1 MGSFKNSYQEDC
13 LLKKKKEKKGLS
25 PMRVHREEAKRES
38 YRIETDDIDLHSED
52 LFSTGQS

>member
-13 LLKKKKEKKGLS
+13 LLKKKKGLS

-38 YRIETDDIDLHSED
+38 YRNETDDTDLHSED
-52 LFSTGQS
+52 LFSTG

>member
-13 LLKKKKEKKGLS
+13 LLKKEKEKRGL
-25 PMRVHREEAKRES
+25 RVHREEAKRES
-38 YRIETDDIDLHSED
+38 YRIETDDTDLHSED